1 MDENTQPITATTPVE
16 GDPTTAMSKSQLK
29 KLAKLAKIQAK
40 RAAKAEKKLP
50 EGTTAE
56 VDYDVRCKLIEGMRK
71 VYPTLYQPPFPVSH
85 RTWISLMQHFQKM
98 QLEDMKGKH
107 NDIEVSTIASVT
119 AVRTAGKLGFLTM
132 AYAPEEVSQIG
143 DGQVGVI
150 YRPEIQILLRPQTLE
165 MATYEQRFKTDDDFP
180 GLQIPEYSIESIQY
194 ETDEAKQK
202 ATVEFIKTLSRKDAR
217 NLDQYYVIGYLGYSD
232 TGERTIYVK
241 HIFPASKNHLMA
253 NTIHGAE
260 EHDVKSFTD
269 PAIIH
274 RKPFLR
280 WFYDTDSLRTQHIRS
295 VFQKELR
302 FMLEEEGR
310 MMSVDIPHLLSVASG
325 ANAAPFV
332 TKQNDGDISLMLRI
346 APELELKMM
355 IVGRLNTCGVYHI
368 GSQFRNEGADTTHNP
383 EFSSVEF
390 YSTMQSF
397 YELLQ
402 SNENIIRHCC
412 IKTLNKTRRFDM
424 EEYMNGNYDEAL
436 PEVTS
441 NLFQKEDGTGFIID
455 WKKRFVNINFID
467 GINENLKDGK
477 KLPDPSTYTDDAV
490 AEEIKAL
497 AKENNV
503 EFKPTDSVAKVL
515 DNMFDELVL
524 VNTFRDDLPNS
535 YFKERDSEGNLIIS
549 PVTVYGHPKVMSP
562 LAMEMMKDG
571 VGTGI
576 VYRFE
581 SFVAGMEIC
590 NAYQELSDPMVQKQ
604 NFETQRKFQEAGD
617 DEAMSQNDTFINA
630 LEYGMAPVAG
640 WGMGLERMYMILS
653 NNYNIKNV
661 LPFPQVK

>member
-1 MDENTQPITATTPVE
+1 MDEQTQATNPVPPVGTE
-16 GDPTTAMSKSQLK
+16 GMSKSQMK
-29 KLAKLAKIQAK
+29 KLAKLAKIQEK
-40 RAAKAEKKLP
+40 KAAKAAKKLP
-50 EGTTAE
+50 EGTTAK
-56 VDYDVRCKLIEGMRK
+56 VDYDVRCKLIDGMRK

-85 RTWISLMQHFQKM
+85 RTWTSLMEHFQKM
-98 QLEDMKGKH
+98 DLEEMKGKCL
-107 NDIEVSTIASVT
+107 DTEVSIIASVS
-119 AVRTAGKLGFLTM
+119 AVRTAGRLGFLTM
-132 AYAPEEVSQIG
+132 AFPPEDITTYN
-143 DGQVGVI
+143 GQLGVI

-165 MATYEQRFKTDDDFP
+165 MATFEQVFKTDDHFP
-180 GLQIPEYSIESIQY
+180 GLQIPEYTIETTKY
-194 ETDEAKQK
+194 ESDEAKQK

-217 NLDQYYVIGYLGYSD
+217 NLDQYYVIGYPGYSD
-232 TGERTIYVK
+232 TGERTIYAK

-302 FMLEEEGR
+302 FMLEEMNG

-325 ANAAPFV
+325 ANAKPFV
-332 TKQNDGDISLMLRI
+332 TKQNDGDIPLMLRI

-355 IVGRLNTCGVYHI
+355 IVGRLNTEGVYHI

-383 EFSSVEF
+383 EFTSVEF
-390 YSTMQSF
+390 YATMKSF
-397 YELLQ
+397 YELLKM
-402 SNENIIRHCC
+402 NETIIRHCC
-412 IKTLNKTRRFDM
+412 VTTLSKTRRIEM
-424 EEYMNGNYDEAL
+424 EEYMKVFDKWSL
-436 PEVTS
+436 PDITS
-441 NLFQKEDGTGFIID
+441 NLFQKEDDTGFMID
-455 WKKRFVNINFID
+455 WNKPFVNINFID
-467 GINENLKDGK
+467 GINQNLKDGK
-477 KLPDPSTYTDDAV
+477 TLPDPTTYEDDAV
-490 AEEIKAL
+490 VEEIKAL
-497 AKENNV
+497 AKENGV
-503 EFKPTDSVAKVL
+503 DFKPTDSVAKVL

-535 YFKERDSEGNLIIS
+535 YFKERDADGNLLIS

-590 NAYQELSDPMVQKQ
+590 NAYQELSDPLVQKK
-604 NFETQRKFQEAGD
+604 NFESQRKFQAAGD
-617 DEAMSQNDTFINA
+617 DEAMNQNDTFMTA
-630 LEYGMAPVAG
+630 LEYGMMPVAG

-653 NNYNIKNV
+653 NNYSIKNV